1 MKCYDPQLSG
11 ALPAT
16 LTVSLTWCEV
26 FLTSPLPAVRYHTAT
41 LLGIAARSSQD
52 DQLVQSWG
60 LQILKLLND
69 KVLKLPPTRQGCPC
83 YQGSV
88 L

>member
-83 YQGSV
+83 YQGLV